1 MIRKSQSLLLSVLLH
16 GLIGAAFIVF
26 IVPKM
31 TSVLSSAPA
40 HRYKI
45 VLSRVA
51 AVSPAAVTI
60 EKPAAAVK
68 PETKPR
74 PAVRPKPVAAK
85 PKPKAVR
92 HVISKPKPLKKPHP
106 KPKPKMV
113 PEPRPDVPPPV
124 EAEPSE
130 PEAPAVSVQPKRK
143 ESAPAP
149 QPTVSASA
157 QTHAHN
163 TAEPVVQTQRDY
175 LNQHLAKIVALLQ
188 ENLYYPRMA
197 RKRRI
202 EGEVLV
208 AFRLECDGTV
218 HDLHIKR
225 HARQILDRAAVETV
239 ASLSGKLPHPKNTLS
254 IEVPIRFVLH

>member
-26 IVPKM
+26 VVPKM

-40 HRYKI
+40 HRCKI
-45 VLSRVA
+45 VLSRV
-51 AVSPAAVTI
+51 VSAPPAAVTK
-60 EKPAAAVK
+60 KPVIV
-68 PETKPR
+68 PEPQTKLH
-74 PAVRPKPVAAK
+74 PKPVVKKSK
-85 PKPKAVR
+85 PKPKPIVKKPKVVR
-92 HVISKPKPLKKPHP
+92 HIVPRPLKEPLP
-106 KPKPKMV
+106 KPKPKPV
-113 PEPRPDVPPPV
+113 IQSAAVVKPV
-124 EAEPSE
+124 E
-130 PEAPAVSVQPKRK
+130 PEVPVTTMQPKSK
-143 ESAPAP
+143 E
-149 QPTVSASA
+149 PTPMQTVAAISASA
-157 QTHAHN
+157 V
-163 TAEPVVQTQRDY
+163 AERKSLPQPVVQTQQDY
-175 LNQHLAKIVALLQ
+175 LDQHLAKIVALLQ

-197 RKRRI
+197 RKRHI

>member
-1 MIRKSQSLLLSVLLH
+1 M
-16 GLIGAAFIVF
+16 
-26 IVPKM
+26 
-31 TSVLSSAPA
+31 
-40 HRYKI
+40 
-45 VLSRVA
+45 
-51 AVSPAAVTI
+51 
-60 EKPAAAVK
+60 
-68 PETKPR
+68 
-74 PAVRPKPVAAK
+74 
-85 PKPKAVR
+85 
-92 HVISKPKPLKKPHP
+92 
-106 KPKPKMV
+106 
-113 PEPRPDVPPPV
+113 
-124 EAEPSE
+124 
-130 PEAPAVSVQPKRK
+130 
-143 ESAPAP
+143 
-149 QPTVSASA
+149 
-157 QTHAHN
+157 
-163 TAEPVVQTQRDY
+163 QTQRDY